1 MYRRNYPD
9 DPGMHNMSNDRHTR
23 TTFRGNPTFFE
34 RVGNSCAGILIG
46 IVLLIVAS
54 GLLFFN
60 EGRAVQTA
68 QSLDE
73 GLASVVP
80 LDNANVVF
88 DTNNGKLVHLTGKL
102 STERVLTDATYN
114 IAVHAVH
121 LRRTVEMYQWVEHQS
136 KTEYNEGSHT
146 RTETTYT
153 YSQEWRTDLVRSEQF
168 DNEFSH
174 RNPTSMAVQSKTQT
188 AHLVKVGQFQL
199 SSGLVAKIANF
210 KPVDQDLINKPE
222 DPNIHVLDGLFIH
235 SLKPMNPQ
243 VGDLRVKFEYAG
255 LSGQS
260 MMGDAET
267 VSIVA
272 RQLGSE
278 LKSYSTVA
286 GDNLEFL
293 YPGAVSAKAIFSK
306 EHAQNT
312 VMTWALRFGG
322 WLLMFVG
329 FACLTNIIT
338 TLVDWVPIIRNLV
351 AAGVMILNLSLSI
364 SLSLTVIAIGW
375 IRYRPL
381 LGIGILALA
390 ATPFIMSRF
399 RRQHH
404 GTARYP

>member
-9 DPGMHNMSNDRHTR
+9 DPGMHNMNDRHTR
-23 TTFRGNPTFFE
+23 TTFRRNATFFE
-34 RVGNSCAGILIG
+34 RIGNSCAGILIG
-46 IVLLIVAS
+46 TVLLFIAS

-80 LDNANVVF
+80 LDNIDVVF
-88 DTNNGKLVHLTGKL
+88 DHNNGKLVHLTGKL
-102 STERVLTDATYN
+102 KTDRVLTDSTYN

-121 LRRTVEMYQWVEHQS
+121 LKRTVEMFQWVEHQS

-146 RTETTYT
+146 RTETTYS
-153 YSQEWRTDLVRSEQF
+153 YSQEWRSDLVRSVQF

-188 AHLVKVGQFQL
+188 AHLVNVGPFQL
-199 SSGLVAKIANF
+199 STGLVGKISNF
-210 KPVDQDLINKPE
+210 KPVDGQLLTQPG
-222 DPNIHVLDGLFIH
+222 DPNIHILDGYFIH
-235 SLKPMNPQ
+235 SLNPMSPQ
-243 VGDLRVKFEYAG
+243 VGDLRIKFEYAG

-260 MMGDAET
+260 MMGDADI

-272 RQLGSE
+272 RQLGDQ

-286 GDNLEFL
+286 GDVLEML
-293 YPGAVSAKAIFSK
+293 YPGALSAKKMFAK
-306 EHAQNT
+306 EQSFNT
-312 VMTWALRFGG
+312 VVTWALRFGG
-322 WLLMFVG
+322 WLLMFIG
-329 FACLTNIIT
+329 FGCLTSIIT
-338 TLVDWVPIIRNLV
+338 TLVDWLPIIRDLV
-351 AAGVMILNLSLSI
+351 AAGVTILNLSLSI

-381 LGIGILALA
+381 LGISILALA
-390 ATPFIMSRF
+390 ATPFIMSKF
-399 RRQHH
+399 RRQHQ